1 MTPDA
6 DLGLGTRIDDG
17 IGAELRG
24 ELKFAGRTHDLVAV
38 NALDAPECMA
48 TGSPKCLVATLVAN
62 QAGRVVLFRRFAR
75 VRTEGCKR
83 RLRGRSAHRLVGLFS
98 LAHGLRHFRNI
109 QTAGPVTRFAADVVG
124 DYRGPAL
131 APDRRFWRGN
141 RRRSR
146 GRRWGSGAITLRSHR
161 EK

>member
-62 QAGRVVLFRRFAR
+62 QAAALSCFADSAESGRKVVSEGSAGGPRIAWSGFFPSPMAFAISG
-75 VRTEGCKR
+75 TY
-83 RLRGRSAHRLVGLFS
+83 RLPS
-98 LAHGLRHFRNI
+98 
-109 QTAGPVTRFAADVVG
+109 P
-124 DYRGPAL
+124 
-131 APDRRFWRGN
+131 
-141 RRRSR
+141 
-146 GRRWGSGAITLRSHR
+146 
-161 EK
+161 